1 MSRALR
7 ALTLLAFC
15 LPAFAAPPKTP
26 AQPPQEMYDY
36 PAVQGDTLTGISTR
50 FLQNGNAWQQLL
62 KYNKIAN
69 PDHINPGEIV
79 HMPLE
84 WVKRDPVT
92 LSALTSRGD
101 VQVVRNGTSTPLP
114 VGATLAKGD
123 EVRTGADGYV
133 TLRLADGSVLKLPA
147 DSRLTVQNAEKIRD
161 TEAVRSKMQ
170 LLKGRVEAVV
180 TKFKGSGNRFEVT
193 TEQAVA
199 GVRGTEFR
207 VATEGGST
215 ASEVLDGRVAFD
227 GEGAAAGK
235 SALLAAGFGS
245 KVLSSGDLLPPVQL
259 LPAPVLGTLPVQ
271 ERLVVR
277 FTFTAIDGAQKYR
290 AQVGRDAQFFDVV
303 ADTVVEAPNLRFA
316 GLEDGPYFLRVRGI
330 DSNGLEGR
338 DAVYPFSVKARPEP
352 PLVSAPVDRNK
363 VRAAPVE
370 FAWATIDGGAKYRM
384 QVARD
389 AAFSD
394 IVFEA
399 SDIADTKITAPAGL
413 PLGDYYWRIRTL
425 LGNDIGPWSDVRSF
439 HLLPPPAL
447 PEPPQLDGNRIKF
460 SWGGE
465 PGQTF
470 VFQVSR
476 DPKFGKLEFEDKLT
490 APVLDKPKPRPG
502 SYYMRYRA
510 IDADG
515 FEGPFTAPQRFT
527 IDPPKIGNPWPS
539 QRFRA
544 DAVQRK

>member
-1 MSRALR
+1 MRTIFTR
-7 ALTLLAFC
+7 TPLLALMLALC
-15 LPAFAAPPKTP
+15 LSAFAAPPKAP
-26 AQPPQEMYDY
+26 VKPQEMFDY
-36 PAVQGDTLTGISTR
+36 SAVQGDTLTGISAR
-50 FLQNGNAWQQLL
+50 FLENGNAWQRLL
-62 KYNKIAN
+62 KYNRIGN
-69 PDHINPGEIV
+69 PDHINPGEII

-84 WVKRDPVT
+84 WMKRDPAT

-101 VQVVRNGTSTPLP
+101 VQVVRNGSAAPLP
-114 VGATLAKGD
+114 AGAALAKGD
-123 EVRTGADGYV
+123 EVRTGSDGYV

-207 VATEGGST
+207 VAIDGGST
-215 ASEVLDGRVAFD
+215 ASEVLDGKVAFD

-235 SALLAAGFGS
+235 SAQLAAGFGS
-245 KVLSSGDLLPPVQL
+245 KASSSGELLPPIQL
-259 LPAPVLGTLPVQ
+259 LPAPVLGTLPLQ

-277 FTFTAIDGAQKYR
+277 FTFVALDGAQKYR

-316 GLEDGPYFLRVRGI
+316 GLDDGPYFLRVRGI

-352 PLVSAPVDRNK
+352 PLVSAPVDRSK
-363 VRAAPVE
+363 VRVAPVG

-399 SDIADTKITAPAGL
+399 NDIGDTKITAPATL

-425 LGNDIGPWSDVRSF
+425 LGSDIGPWSDVRSF
-439 HLLPPPAL
+439 HLLPPPAV
-447 PEPPQLDGNRIKF
+447 PEPPKLEGNRVRF
-460 SWGGE
+460 SWVGE

-470 VFQVSR
+470 VFQVAR
-476 DPKFGKLEFEDKLT
+476 DAKFEKMVFEEKLSE
-490 APVLDKPKPRPG
+490 PVLDKPKPRSG
-502 SYYMRYRA
+502 NYYMRYRA

-527 IDPPKIGNPWPS
+527 IDPPKVGSSANVYS
-539 QRFRA
+539 G
-544 DAVQRK
+544 DE